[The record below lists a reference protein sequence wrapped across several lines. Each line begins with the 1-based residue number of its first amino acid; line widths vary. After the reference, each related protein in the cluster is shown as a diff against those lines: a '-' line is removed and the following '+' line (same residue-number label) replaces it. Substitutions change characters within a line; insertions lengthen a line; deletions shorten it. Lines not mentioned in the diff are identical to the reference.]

1 MEKTIELI
9 LKYHLEDR
17 VILTSAKYSI
27 LEDVKA
33 INNKISTAYIMSLAY
48 GDISK
53 LDKADNFSI
62 EASSISKELVK
73 KLHNQGKEVYAWT
86 VNTRDSINKMLDLN
100 VDNIIT
106 DDVDLA
112 RKLLFESKSSNLV
125 FVYLKMIEEI
135 FR

>member
-1 MEKTIELI
+1 M
-9 LKYHLEDR
+9 
-17 VILTSAKYSI
+17 
-27 LEDVKA
+27 
-33 INNKISTAYIMSLAY
+33 
-48 GDISK
+48 
-53 LDKADNFSI
+53 
-62 EASSISKELVK
+62 K

-86 VNTRDSINKMLDLN
+86 VNTRDNINKMLDLN

-112 RKLLFESKSSNLV
+112 RKLLFESRSSNLV